1 MSLFNNARNVSR
13 ERIIGISLVD
23 ILIQIVFV
31 LFIALIAGYEDP
43 ENRLRKSEFEEAG
56 RELCDTGPSGRDSIK
71 KCVEDFQKLKEVNG
85 KADTENG
92 KLIVC
97 MPTSDRMHTNYAFK
111 YTIVKRDSLK
121 IDKATIYFDGFTKEY
136 FDYLNE
142 HKMEKSLKSANAIK
156 LGSVISVSKLE
167 ENFGFIREVDC
178 YHEALAD
185 INVGEER
192 RKHAAPVIA
201 TVTKVLKK
209 LAN

>member
-1 MSLFNNARNVSR
+1 MSR

-71 KCVEDFQKLKEVNG
+71 KCVEDFQKLEEVNG

-92 KLIVC
+92 KLVAC
-97 MPTSDRMHTNYAFK
+97 MPKSDRMHTNYAFK

-156 LGSVISVSKLE
+156 PGSVISVSELE
-167 ENFGFIREVDC
+167 ENFGFIREADC
-178 YHEALAD
+178 YHEALS
-185 INVGEER
+185 INNDGEDS
-192 RKHAAPVIA
+192 RKLATPVRDRVNQVI
-201 TVTKVLKK
+201 KK